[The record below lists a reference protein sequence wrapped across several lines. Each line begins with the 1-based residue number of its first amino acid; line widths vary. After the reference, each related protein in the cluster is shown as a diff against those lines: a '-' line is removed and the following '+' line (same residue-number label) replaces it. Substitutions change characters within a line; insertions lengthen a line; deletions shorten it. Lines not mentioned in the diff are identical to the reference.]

1 MTGNDGGVRGARASK
16 GYGHEVEAKRQAK
29 LFAHQMR
36 LCSNPSGCEAVFSRV
51 GPDESDKFLD
61 ACTDKDPSTAG
72 VLKCTD
78 AAYQRWD
85 QELNKTYVALMDK
98 LKPAGKQTLKSAQLA
113 WLKYRDAEF
122 QNIDGI
128 YGSLEGTMYIPMHE
142 YRRISVIKER
152 ALSLVHYLNL
162 INEAGPR

>member
-1 MTGNDGGVRGARASK
+1 MRKYLLPILLLLPTLA
-16 GYGHEVEAKRQAK
+16 YGQETNVH
-29 LFAHQMR
+29 
-36 LCSNPSGCEAVFSRV
+36 PI
-51 GPDESDKFLD
+51 DKFLD
-61 ACTDKDPSTAG
+61 ACTNKDPSTAG

-78 AAYQRWD
+78 AAYQKWD
-85 QELNKTYVALMDK
+85 QELNKNYVALMDK
-98 LKPAGKQTLKSAQLA
+98 LKPAGKQALKSAQLA